1 MESSQLLTV
10 ERTDEPAEV
19 ALVRRIVA
27 ASSGGR
33 HTPESLSGS
42 MSLKDAGVDSLKL
55 IVMILE
61 IETKLRR
68 KIFNADNLGK
78 MHTLDDLLRV
88 AVGPRVESQS

>member
-1 MESSQLLTV
+1 MQSSQQLTV
-10 ERTDEPAEV
+10 EPKDEPAEA

-42 MSLKDAGVDSLKL
+42 MSLKDAGIDSLKL

-78 MHTLDDLLRV
+78 MRTLDDLLRV
-88 AVGPRVESQS
+88 ALEPCVEGQS